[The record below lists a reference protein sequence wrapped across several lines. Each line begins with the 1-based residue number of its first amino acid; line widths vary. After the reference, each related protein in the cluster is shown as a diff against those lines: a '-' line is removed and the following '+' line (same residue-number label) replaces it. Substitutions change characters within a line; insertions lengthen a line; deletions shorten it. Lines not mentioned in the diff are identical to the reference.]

1 MNRQELTTAYMALVI
16 VTGVVCLAVALALFP
31 FEKIDFTL
39 VLLAA
44 FTIGVGSRIT
54 VPIPRLKSR
63 ISVSDTF
70 IFLVLLIYGG
80 EAAVVLSAVEAF
92 CSSWRFCS
100 KKITIVFNA
109 CAMAISTTAAVS
121 MLKVFGLYTES
132 QLHGY
137 DTKVTDFLIALS
149 IMAVTQFLSNTVIA
163 SLQDSIKHN
172 DSWLETWKSKYI
184 WTFLTYFLGA
194 ASAGLLVQLSDT
206 IGVGIIVATFPV
218 ILFVFLTYKMYLQNI
233 EMSIRQAEQAERYA
247 EVLKAQS
254 DALRESEER
263 FRSAFHHAPIGI
275 ALLSASGKW
284 MKVNRALCRILGYSE
299 AEFLSADLDLV
310 LFPEDRGATVVKL
323 REVVSGNATSWQEEQ
338 RYRHKTGRVV
348 WASWSVSLASHAAA
362 DTSNLI
368 LQLQDITGK
377 KLAEEKLQHKAT
389 HDSLTGLPNR
399 ALFMGKL
406 SDALA
411 NIRKNA
417 ESRVSVLFVDV
428 DRFKNVNDSL
438 GHVIGDQLLVKIS
451 ERLTECLRPSD
462 IVARLGGDEFMILVE
477 GKYEVRETVAI
488 AERIQHKFSLPF
500 MLDGNEIY
508 SSASIG
514 ILHASE
520 KHLTSEDMMRDADT
534 AMYQAKRGGK
544 ARHEIFDEKMRD
556 AVIETLQLE
565 TDLRRA
571 VEREEFSV
579 DYQPIFSLVTGQ
591 LEGVHALPRW
601 DHPRLGAV
609 PRRKF
614 IDLAQ
619 EIGIIGQFGSLF
631 LRKACREIVQFQ
643 RQADIEPPLILCV
656 NLLSSQLMQDGLL
669 ERIKGILTDTNFTP
683 RDLSLEITESIFFD
697 HQEKAAVLLDQIG
710 QLGVDLK
717 IGNFGTGYSNLSYL
731 TQLPVSS
738 LKIDRSF
745 VSTIGDGLAKC
756 DLVRAVATL
765 ARNLGL
771 KVVAEGV
778 TSSGQLEELRNL
790 SCDSAQGSYFS
801 EPMDIDHLRK
811 FIDENENR
819 KFPPPGFTDVTV
831 LPVIQ

>member
-16 VTGVVCLAVALALFP
+16 LTGVVCLAAALASFP
-31 FEKIDFTL
+31 SEKIDFTL
-39 VLLAA
+39 ILLAA

-54 VPIPRLKSR
+54 IQIPRLKSR

-109 CAMAISTTAAVS
+109 AAMAISTTAAVS
-121 MLKVFGLYTES
+121 VLKVFGLYTES

-149 IMAVTQFLSNTVIA
+149 IMAVTQFLSNTIIA
-163 SLQDSIKHN
+163 SVQDSIKHN
-172 DSWLETWKSKYI
+172 ESCLETWKNKYI

-233 EMSIRQAEQAERYA
+233 EMSIRQAEQAERHA
-247 EVLKAQS
+247 EVLKTQS

-284 MKVNRALCRILGYSE
+284 MKVNRALCRILGYNE
-299 AEFLSADLDLV
+299 TEFLSGDLDLV
-310 LFPEDRGATVVKL
+310 LFPEDRGTTVVKL

-377 KLAEEKLQHKAT
+377 KLAEEKLQHEAT

-411 NIRKNA
+411 KIRKNPD
-417 ESRVSVLFVDV
+417 SRVSVLFVDV

-438 GHVIGDQLLVKIS
+438 GHVIGDQLLVRIS

-477 GKYEVRETVAI
+477 GKYDVRETIAI

-500 MLDGNEIY
+500 MLDGYEIY

-544 ARHEIFDEKMRD
+544 ARHEVFDEKMRD

-609 PRRKF
+609 SRRKF

-619 EIGIIGQFGSLF
+619 EIGIIGQFGALF
-631 LRKACREIVQFQ
+631 LRKACREIVQLQ
-643 RQADIEPPLILCV
+643 RQGDIEPLILCV
-656 NLLSSQLMQDGLL
+656 NLLSSQLMQEGLL
-669 ERIKGILTDTNFTP
+669 ERIKDILEDTNFTP
-683 RDLSLEITESIFFD
+683 RDLSLEITESTFFD
-697 HQEKAAVLLDQIG
+697 HQEKAAVLLNQIG
-710 QLGVDLK
+710 ELGVDLK

-745 VSTIGDGLAKC
+745 VSTIGGGTGNRDLA
-756 DLVRAVATL
+756 RAVATL

-778 TSSGQLEELRNL
+778 TSGEQLEELRNL

-801 EPMDIDHLRK
+801 EPMDLDRLRT

-819 KFPPPGFTDVTV
+819 KLPPPGFSDVTV
-831 LPVIQ
+831 LPIVQ